1 MSVVALDVNIYVRN
15 CSLKPFEQICIKQ
28 TFGDMWTKTGMTSGY
43 KIFISQLFGGVQ
55 KGYLGQLVFPAS

>member
-43 KIFISQLFGGVQ
+43 KIFISQLFGGV
-55 KGYLGQLVFPAS
+55 